1 MAQTYLHLLNPGML
15 TDNPIR
21 KQPRR
26 TQDAGVRQRE
36 LSLGGCQAAGAGLRK
51 QRDGRLHGVWDDLT
65 MDFSKTGDFMGFQV
79 ISSAC

>member
-1 MAQTYLHLLNPGML
+1 MVLTYLHLLDPGMP

-51 QRDGRLHGVWDDLT
+51 QRGGRLHGVWHDLT
-65 MDFSKTGDFMGFQV
+65 GYQQNW
-79 ISSAC
+79 